1 MYELYLIIFQYL
13 FRSGLD
19 PFVHA
24 AEPSLKLEK
33 NLAQKNITVKYLKDT
48 DKGNLY
54 LLHLLMH
61 SYFHIHTFLANHSA
75 LVYMH
80 AYIYSTYACIHTYIH
95 TYIQTTYQYPNGSS
109 TFQVYIQ
116 RTYIH
121 IYSYT

>member
-1 MYELYLIIFQYL
+1 MNVCMHVCMYVCVYKYHVVMYELYLIIFQYL

-54 LLHLLMH
+54 LLH
-61 SYFHIHTFLANHSA
+61 
-75 LVYMH
+75 
-80 AYIYSTYACIHTYIH
+80 
-95 TYIQTTYQYPNGSS
+95 
-109 TFQVYIQ
+109 
-116 RTYIH
+116 
-121 IYSYT
+121 